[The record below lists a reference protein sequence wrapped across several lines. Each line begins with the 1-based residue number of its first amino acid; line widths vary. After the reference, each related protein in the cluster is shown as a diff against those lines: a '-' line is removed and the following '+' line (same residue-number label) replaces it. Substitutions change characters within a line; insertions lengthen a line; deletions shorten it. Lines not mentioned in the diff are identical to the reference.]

1 MSRAVDGS
9 RRRDHRK
16 KILKQAKGYWGRRH
30 SNYKTAKDAV
40 TKSLFYAYRDRKDR
54 KGDFRRLWIIRINAA
69 CRAEGISYSRLVNGL
84 ARAGSVIDR
93 KALAALA
100 VEDPAAFKAVVD
112 VARSG
117 LANTALANTA
127 SAETTLANTAQ
138 GA

>member
-40 TKSLFYAYRDRKDR
+40 TKSLFYAYRDRRDR

-69 CRAEGISYSRLVNGL
+69 CRAEGLSYSRLINGL
-84 ARAGSVIDR
+84 AMAGITINR
-93 KALAALA
+93 KALASLAL
-100 VEDPAAFKAVVD
+100 EDAGAFKAVV
-112 VARSG
+112 AQ
-117 LANTALANTA
+117 AKTALGTA
-127 SAETTLANTAQ
+127 
-138 GA
+138 